1 MNIFCFYT
9 VYMDPIVKNSDF
21 GSYILRKTFF
31 IFSSEK
37 LDVVTITRY
46 QITFWIF
53 DFSLLEILPKYMNPK
68 IVLRTLYALHDLPK
82 NPDVRTRT
90 DADADG
96 RTDIDF

>member
-1 MNIFCFYT
+1 MI
-9 VYMDPIVKNSDF
+9 F

-31 IFSSEK
+31 IFSSKK
-37 LDVVTITRY
+37 LDVVAITRY

-53 DFSLLEILPKYMNPK
+53 DFSLIEILPKYMNPK

-82 NPDVRTRT
+82 NPDVRT
-90 DADADG
+90 DADGRG